1 MGRRRWSGLVV
12 VVADLPVVPAGSNP
26 PEGERGLREA
36 SLDTLSGTF
45 TGTDDFI
52 SGVRIRSHREAAGSE
67 QVCRA
72 CGGSGH
78 RNGSLRAADPFGT
91 CPGCDGTGVQ
101 DRDAAHQFP
110 TQHGF
115 AVTVARALESAAEAV
130 RRERLRI
137 VDLIG
142 SEFPDSMP
150 LLAGDVIGMLQADFL
165 DRAAQR

>member
-1 MGRRRWSGLVV
+1 MTPDVDAIIDR
-12 VVADLPVVPAGSNP
+12 
-26 PEGERGLREA
+26 LRE
-36 SLDTLSGTF
+36 
-45 TGTDDFI
+45 
-52 SGVRIRSHREAAGSE
+52 RRSNDQRVPWSAAVAAVREAAGSE

-165 DRAAQR
+165 DRAERSEHDDRD